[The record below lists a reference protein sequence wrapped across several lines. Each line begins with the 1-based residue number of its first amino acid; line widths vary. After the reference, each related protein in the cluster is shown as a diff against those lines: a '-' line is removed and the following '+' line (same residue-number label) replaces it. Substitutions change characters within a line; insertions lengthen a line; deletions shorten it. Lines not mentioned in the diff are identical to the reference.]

1 LTYGIFYVKLTPTE
15 KWKEMVRVMKISEYI
30 SGKHEQQYEYKSF
43 LPERINHAWHV
54 DEPELVTLLDDAN
67 RFLGE
72 LNAFSQLVPDVDFFI
87 KMHIL
92 KEATTS
98 SRIEGTRTNMEEALV
113 DVQDVDPERRDD
125 WEEVQNYIKAV
136 NFSIERLQTL
146 PLSTRLLRE
155 THKVLMQGVRGEQ
168 KLPGEF
174 RKSQNWL
181 GASLKNAV
189 FIPPHHEHLAD
200 LMGDL
205 ENFIHNDEIHVP
217 HLIRVGIVHYQFET
231 IHPFLDGNGRLGRL
245 LIALYL
251 ASFNLLQKP
260 ALYLSDYFE
269 RNRLD
274 YYDHLTVARTRND
287 MSAWLRFFLVG
298 VQDTAERSIGVF
310 KGILDL
316 KEQIE
321 RKIMPKFHTRRQVNV
336 RLLMQALY
344 QRPVVN
350 IKMVKDL
357 LDVQTNTASALV
369 NDFESFG
376 ILHEMTGHKRNRL
389 FVFQKYIKL
398 FQGE

>member
-1 LTYGIFYVKLTPTE
+1 
-15 KWKEMVRVMKISEYI
+15 MNISDYI
-30 SGKHEQQYEYKSF
+30 SGKYEQQYEYKSF
-43 LPERINHAWHV
+43 LPDRINHAWHV

-67 RFLGE
+67 RLLGE
-72 LNAFSQLVPDVDFFI
+72 LNAFSQLVPDVEFFI
-87 KMHIL
+87 KMHIT

-181 GASLKNAV
+181 GPSLKNAV
-189 FIPPHHEHLAD
+189 FVPPHHEHLAD
-200 LMGDL
+200 LMSDL

-217 HLIRVGIVHYQFET
+217 HLIRVGILHYQFET

-251 ASFNLLQKP
+251 ANFNLLHKP
-260 ALYLSDYFE
+260 SLYLSDYFE

-274 YYDHLTVARTRND
+274 YYDHLTLARTKND
-287 MSAWLRFFLVG
+287 ISAWLRFFLIG
-298 VQDTAERSIGVF
+298 VQDTAEQSIGVF
-310 KGILDL
+310 KSILEL
-316 KEQIE
+316 KERIE
-321 RKIMPKFHTRRQVNV
+321 REIMPQFHARRQANA
-336 RLLMQALY
+336 QALMRILY
-344 QRPVVN
+344 QSPVVN
-350 IKMVKDL
+350 IKGVKAL
-357 LDVQTNTASALV
+357 LNVQTNTASSLIG
-369 NDFESFG
+369 DFEKFG
-376 ILHEMTGHKRNRL
+376 ILEEKTGHKRNRTY
-389 FVFQKYIKL
+389 VFSEYVHMFK
-398 FQGE
+398 

>member
-1 LTYGIFYVKLTPTE
+1 
-15 KWKEMVRVMKISEYI
+15 MKISEHI
-30 SGKHEQQYEYKSF
+30 SGKYEQQYEYKSF

-54 DEPELVTLLDDAN
+54 DEPELVTLLDDAT
-67 RFLGE
+67 RLLGE

-87 KMHIL
+87 KMHIT

-136 NFSIERLQTL
+136 NFSIDRLQTL

-181 GASLKNAV
+181 GSSLKNAV
-189 FIPPHHEHLAD
+189 FVPPHHEHLPD
-200 LMGDL
+200 LMNDL
-205 ENFIHNDEIHVP
+205 ESFIHNDEIHAP
-217 HLIRVGIVHYQFET
+217 HLIRVGILHYQFET

-251 ASFNLLQKP
+251 ANFNLLHKP

-269 RNRLD
+269 RNRQD
-274 YYDHLTVARTRND
+274 YYDHLTVTRTKSD
-287 MSAWLRFFLVG
+287 LSVWLRFFLIG
-298 VQDTAERSIGVF
+298 VQETAERSIGVF
-310 KGILDL
+310 KAILEL
-316 KEQIE
+316 KESIE
-321 RKIMPKFHTRRQVNV
+321 RKIMPQFHKRRQANAQ
-336 RLLMQALY
+336 LLMRTLY

-350 IKMVKDL
+350 VKAVREL
-357 LDVQTNTASALV
+357 LQVQTNTAAALIS
-369 NDFESFG
+369 DFNRYG
-376 ILHEMTGHKRNRL
+376 VLREMTGYKRNRS
-389 FVFQKYIKL
+389 FVFNDYLRMFDSQI
-398 FQGE
+398 

>member
-1 LTYGIFYVKLTPTE
+1 
-15 KWKEMVRVMKISEYI
+15 MKISEYI
-30 SGKHEQQYEYKSF
+30 SGKYEQQYEYKSF
-43 LPERINHAWHV
+43 LPERINHVWHV
-54 DEPELVTLLDDAN
+54 DEPELVTLLDAAN
-67 RFLGE
+67 RLLGE

-87 KMHIL
+87 KMHIT

-146 PLSTRLLRE
+146 PLSNRLLRE

-174 RKSQNWL
+174 RRSQNWL
-181 GASLKNAV
+181 GASLKNAIFV
-189 FIPPHHEHLAD
+189 PPHHEHLAD
-200 LMGDL
+200 LMTDL
-205 ENFIHNDEIHVP
+205 ENFIHNDEFHVP
-217 HLIRVGIVHYQFET
+217 HLIRVGILHYQFET

-251 ASFNLLQKP
+251 ANFNLLHKP

-274 YYDHLTVARTRND
+274 YYDHLTIARTKND
-287 MSAWLRFFLVG
+287 IAVWLRFFLIG
-298 VQDTAERSIGVF
+298 VQETAERSIGVF
-310 KGILDL
+310 KAILEL
-316 KEQIE
+316 KERIE
-321 RKIMPKFHTRRQVNV
+321 REVMPQFHARRTANAQK
-336 RLLMQALY
+336 LMNMLY

-350 IKMVKDL
+350 IKAVKAL
-357 LDVQTNTASALV
+357 LEVQTNTASSLIG
-369 NDFESFG
+369 DFENFG
-376 ILHEMTGHKRNRL
+376 ILEEMTGYKRNRT
-389 FVFQKYIKL
+389 FIFSEYMQIFK
-398 FQGE
+398 

>member
-1 LTYGIFYVKLTPTE
+1 
-15 KWKEMVRVMKISEYI
+15 MNISEYI
-30 SGKHEQQYEYKSF
+30 SGKYEQQYEYKSF

-67 RFLGE
+67 RLLGE

-87 KMHIL
+87 KMHIA

-181 GASLKNAV
+181 GPSLKNAV
-189 FIPPHHEHLAD
+189 FVPPHHEHLAD
-200 LMGDL
+200 LMTDL

-217 HLIRVGIVHYQFET
+217 HLIRVGILHYQFET

-251 ASFNLLQKP
+251 ANFNLLHKP

-274 YYDHLTVARTRND
+274 YYDHLTIARTKSD
-287 MSAWLRFFLVG
+287 MIAWLRFFLIG
-298 VQDTAERSIGVF
+298 VQETAERSTGVF
-310 KGILDL
+310 KSILEL
-316 KEQIE
+316 KEKIE
-321 RKIMPKFHTRRQVNV
+321 REIMSQFHVRRQANA
-336 RLLMQALY
+336 QALMRFLY
-344 QRPVVN
+344 QSPVVN
-350 IKMVKDL
+350 IKGVKSL
-357 LDVQTNTASALV
+357 LDVQTNTASSLIG
-369 NDFESFG
+369 DFEKYG
-376 ILHEMTGHKRNRL
+376 ILKEKTGYKRNRT
-389 FVFQKYIKL
+389 FVFLKYVQL
-398 FQGE
+398 FT

>member
-1 LTYGIFYVKLTPTE
+1 
-15 KWKEMVRVMKISEYI
+15 MKISEYF
-30 SGKHEQQYEYKSF
+30 SGKYEQQYEYKSF
-43 LPERINHAWHV
+43 FPERINHAWHV
-54 DEPELVTLLDDAN
+54 DEPKLITLLDDAN
-67 RFLGE
+67 RILGE
-72 LNAFSQLVPDVDFFI
+72 LNAFSQLVPNVDFFI
-87 KMHIL
+87 KMHIT

-98 SRIEGTRTNMEEALV
+98 SRIEGTRTNIEEALV

-181 GASLKNAV
+181 GPSLKNAV
-189 FIPPHHEHLAD
+189 FVPPHHEHLAD
-200 LMGDL
+200 LMTDL

-217 HLIRVGIVHYQFET
+217 HLIRIGILHYQFET

-251 ASFNLLQKP
+251 ASFNLLHKP

-274 YYDHLTVARTRND
+274 YYDHLTVARAKSD
-287 MSAWLRFFLVG
+287 MIAWLRFFLIG
-298 VQDTAERSIGVF
+298 VQETAERSIGVF
-310 KGILDL
+310 KAILEL
-316 KEQIE
+316 KERIE
-321 RKIMPKFHTRRQVNV
+321 REIIPQFHTRRQANA
-336 RLLMQALY
+336 QALMRFLY
-344 QRPVVN
+344 QSPVVN
-350 IKMVKDL
+350 VKGVKSL
-357 LDVQTNTASALV
+357 LDVQTNTASSLIG
-369 NDFESFG
+369 DFEKFG
-376 ILHEMTGHKRNRL
+376 ILEEMTGYKRNRT
-389 FVFQKYIKL
+389 FVFSEYVQL
-398 FQGE
+398 FK

>member
-1 LTYGIFYVKLTPTE
+1 
-15 KWKEMVRVMKISEYI
+15 MKISEYI
-30 SGKHEQQYEYKSF
+30 SGKYEQQYEYKSF
-43 LPERINHAWHV
+43 LPERINHAWYV

-67 RFLGE
+67 RLLGE

-87 KMHIL
+87 KMHIT

-113 DVQDVDPERRDD
+113 DVQDIDPERRDD

-168 KLPGEF
+168 KLPGQF

-181 GASLKNAV
+181 GPSLKNAV
-189 FIPPHHEHLAD
+189 FVPPHHEHLAN
-200 LMGDL
+200 LMSDL

-217 HLIRVGIVHYQFET
+217 HLIRVGILHYQFET

-251 ASFNLLQKP
+251 ANFNLLHKP

-274 YYDHLTVARTRND
+274 YYDHLTVARAKSD
-287 MSAWLRFFLVG
+287 MIAWLRFFLIG
-298 VQDTAERSIGVF
+298 VQETAERSTGVF
-310 KGILDL
+310 KSILEL
-316 KEQIE
+316 KEKIE
-321 RKIMPKFHTRRQVNV
+321 REIMPQFHVRRQANA
-336 RLLMQALY
+336 QALMRFLY
-344 QRPVVN
+344 QSPVVN
-350 IKMVKDL
+350 IKGVKVL
-357 LDVQTNTASALV
+357 LNVQTNTASALIG
-369 NDFESFG
+369 DFEKFG
-376 ILHEMTGHKRNRL
+376 ILVEKTGYKRNRT
-389 FVFQKYIKL
+389 FVFSKYMQMFK
-398 FQGE
+398 

>member
-1 LTYGIFYVKLTPTE
+1 
-15 KWKEMVRVMKISEYI
+15 MNISEYV
-30 SGKHEQQYEYKSF
+30 SGKYEQHYEYKSF
-43 LPERINHAWHV
+43 LPERINHVWHV
-54 DEPELVTLLDDAN
+54 DDTELVTLLDDAN
-67 RFLGE
+67 RLLGE

-87 KMHIL
+87 KMHIT

-155 THKVLMQGVRGEQ
+155 THKVLMQGVRGEH

-181 GASLKNAV
+181 GPSLKNAV
-189 FIPPHHEHLAD
+189 FVPPHQEHLVE
-200 LMGDL
+200 LMTDL
-205 ENFIHNDEIHVP
+205 ESFIHNDDIHVP
-217 HLIRVGIVHYQFET
+217 HLIRIGILHYQFET

-251 ASFNLLQKP
+251 ANFNLLHKP

-274 YYDHLTVARTRND
+274 YYDHLTVARIKSD
-287 MSAWLRFFLVG
+287 MTAWLRFFLFG
-298 VQDTAERSIGVF
+298 VQETAERSIGVF
-310 KGILDL
+310 KAILEL
-316 KEQIE
+316 KERIE
-321 RKIMPKFHTRRQVNV
+321 REIMPQFHARRQANA
-336 RLLMQALY
+336 QALMRSLY
-344 QRPVVN
+344 QSPVVN
-350 IKMVKDL
+350 IKGVKAL
-357 LDVQTNTASALV
+357 LNVQTNTASSLIG
-369 NDFESFG
+369 DFEEYG
-376 ILHEMTGHKRNRL
+376 ILKEMTGFRRNRTYMFSEYLLL
-389 FVFQKYIKL
+389 FK
-398 FQGE
+398 

>member
-1 LTYGIFYVKLTPTE
+1 MTYGFFYVKLATDNQLQ
-15 KWKEMVRVMKISEYI
+15 KLVIMMKISEYI
-30 SGKHEQQYEYKSF
+30 SGKYEPQYEYKSF
-43 LPERINHAWHV
+43 LPEPINHAWHV

-67 RFLGE
+67 RLVGE

-87 KMHIL
+87 KMHIT

-136 NFSIERLQTL
+136 NFSMERLQTL

-181 GASLKNAV
+181 GPSLKNAV
-189 FIPPHHEHLAD
+189 FVPPHHEHLTD

-217 HLIRVGIVHYQFET
+217 HLIRVGILHYQFET

-245 LIALYL
+245 LIALYF
-251 ASFNLLQKP
+251 ANFNLLHKP

-274 YYDHLTVARTRND
+274 YYDHLTVARAKSD
-287 MSAWLRFFLVG
+287 MIAWLRFFLIG
-298 VQDTAERSIGVF
+298 VQETAERSIGVF
-310 KGILDL
+310 KSILEL
-316 KEQIE
+316 KEKIE
-321 RKIMPKFHTRRQVNV
+321 REIMPQFHARRQANAQN
-336 RLLMQALY
+336 LMRFLY
-344 QRPVVN
+344 QSPVVN
-350 IKMVKDL
+350 VKGVKSL
-357 LDVQTNTASALV
+357 LDVQTNTASSLIG
-369 NDFESFG
+369 DFEKHG
-376 ILHEMTGHKRNRL
+376 LLEEKTGYKRNRT
-389 FVFQKYIKL
+389 FVFSKYVQL
-398 FQGE
+398 FK

>member
-1 LTYGIFYVKLTPTE
+1 
-15 KWKEMVRVMKISEYI
+15 MNISEYI
-30 SGKHEQQYEYKSF
+30 SGKYEQQYEYKSF

-67 RFLGE
+67 RLLGE

-87 KMHIL
+87 KMHIA

-181 GASLKNAV
+181 GPSLKNAV
-189 FIPPHHEHLAD
+189 FVPPHHEHLAD
-200 LMGDL
+200 LMTDL

-217 HLIRVGIVHYQFET
+217 HLIRVGILHYQFET

-251 ASFNLLQKP
+251 ANFNLLHKP

-274 YYDHLTVARTRND
+274 YYDHLTITRTKSD
-287 MSAWLRFFLVG
+287 MIAWLRFFLIG
-298 VQDTAERSIGVF
+298 VQETAERSTGVF
-310 KGILDL
+310 KSILEL
-316 KEQIE
+316 KEKIE
-321 RKIMPKFHTRRQVNV
+321 REIMSQFHVRRQANA
-336 RLLMQALY
+336 QALMRFLY
-344 QRPVVN
+344 QSPVVN
-350 IKMVKDL
+350 IKGVKSL
-357 LDVQTNTASALV
+357 LDVQTNTASSLIG
-369 NDFESFG
+369 DFEKYG
-376 ILHEMTGHKRNRL
+376 ILKEKTGYKRNRT
-389 FVFQKYIKL
+389 FVFLKYVQL
-398 FQGE
+398 FT

>member
-1 LTYGIFYVKLTPTE
+1 
-15 KWKEMVRVMKISEYI
+15 MKISEYI

-67 RFLGE
+67 RLLGE

-87 KMHIL
+87 KMHIT

-136 NFSIERLQTL
+136 NFSIEHLQSL

-181 GASLKNAV
+181 GSSLKNAV
-189 FIPPHHEHLAD
+189 FVPPHHEHLGD

-205 ENFIHNDEIHVP
+205 ENFIHNNEIHVP
-217 HLIRVGIVHYQFET
+217 HLIRVGILHYQFET

-251 ASFNLLQKP
+251 ANFNLLHKP

-274 YYDHLTVARTRND
+274 YYDHLTVARTKND
-287 MSAWLRFFLVG
+287 MNSWLRFFLLG
-298 VQDTAERSIGVF
+298 VQETASRSVGVF
-310 KGILDL
+310 KAILEL

-321 RKIMPKFHTRRQVNV
+321 REVMPKFHSRRQSNAQSLI
-336 RLLMQALY
+336 RSLY

-350 IKMVKDL
+350 IKVVKSL
-357 LDVQTNTASALV
+357 LNVQANTASSLI
-369 NDFESFG
+369 NDFEKSG
-376 ILHEMTGHKRNRL
+376 ILREMTGYKRNRT
-389 FVFQKYIKL
+389 FVFSEYMRL
-398 FQGE
+398 FN

>member
-1 LTYGIFYVKLTPTE
+1 
-15 KWKEMVRVMKISEYI
+15 MNISEYI
-30 SGKHEQQYEYKSF
+30 SGKYEQQYEYKSF
-43 LPERINHAWHV
+43 LPEGINHAWHL

-67 RFLGE
+67 RLLGE

-87 KMHIL
+87 KMHIA

-113 DVQDVDPERRDD
+113 DVQDIDPKRRDD

-136 NFSIERLQTL
+136 SFSIERLQAL

-181 GASLKNAV
+181 GPSLKNAV
-189 FIPPHHEHLAD
+189 FVPPHHEHLAD
-200 LMGDL
+200 LMSDL

-217 HLIRVGIVHYQFET
+217 HLIRVGILHYQFET

-251 ASFNLLQKP
+251 ANFNLLHKP
-260 ALYLSDYFE
+260 ALYLSDFFE

-274 YYDHLTVARTRND
+274 YYDHLTVARAKND
-287 MSAWLRFFLVG
+287 MIAWLRFFLFG
-298 VQDTAERSIGVF
+298 VQETAERSIGVF
-310 KGILDL
+310 KSILEL
-316 KEQIE
+316 KEKIE
-321 RKIMPKFHTRRQVNV
+321 REIMPQFHARRQANAQT
-336 RLLMQALY
+336 LMRFLY
-344 QRPVVN
+344 QSPVVN
-350 IKMVKDL
+350 VKGVKSL
-357 LDVQTNTASALV
+357 LDVQTNTASSLIG
-369 NDFESFG
+369 DFEKYE
-376 ILHEMTGHKRNRL
+376 ILVEKTGYKRNRT
-389 FVFQKYIKL
+389 FVFSEYVQL
-398 FQGE
+398 FK

>member
-1 LTYGIFYVKLTPTE
+1 
-15 KWKEMVRVMKISEYI
+15 MNISEYI
-30 SGKHEQQYEYKSF
+30 SGKYEQQYEYKSF

-67 RFLGE
+67 RLLGE
-72 LNAFSQLVPDVDFFI
+72 LSAFSQLVPDVDFVI
-87 KMHIL
+87 KMHIT

-98 SRIEGTRTNMEEALV
+98 SRIEGTRTNIEEALI

-136 NFSIERLQTL
+136 NYSIERLQTL

-181 GASLKNAV
+181 GSSLKNAV
-189 FIPPHHEHLAD
+189 FVPPHHEHLAD

-205 ENFIHNDEIHVP
+205 EHFIHNDEIHVP
-217 HLIRVGIVHYQFET
+217 HLIRVGILHYQFET

-245 LIALYL
+245 LISLYL
-251 ASFNLLQKP
+251 ANFNLLQKP

-269 RNRLD
+269 RNRFD
-274 YYDHLTVARTRND
+274 YYDHLTVARTKND
-287 MSAWLRFFLVG
+287 ITAWLRFFLAG

-310 KGILDL
+310 KSILDL
-316 KEQIE
+316 KERIE
-321 RKIMPKFHTRRQVNV
+321 REIMPLLHMRRLANAQKLI
-336 RLLMQALY
+336 RHLY
-344 QRPVVN
+344 QQPVIT
-350 IKMVKDL
+350 IKQVQIL
-357 LDVQTNTASALV
+357 LQVQPNTASSLV
-369 NDFESFG
+369 NDFAKFG
-376 ILHEMTGHKRNRL
+376 ILREITGYKRNRL
-389 FVFQKYIKL
+389 FVYDKYLDL
-398 FQGE
+398 FK

>member
-1 LTYGIFYVKLTPTE
+1 
-15 KWKEMVRVMKISEYI
+15 MKISKYI
-30 SGKHEQQYEYKSF
+30 SGKYEQQYEYKSF
-43 LPERINHAWHV
+43 LPEPINHAWHV

-67 RFLGE
+67 RLLGE

-87 KMHIL
+87 KMHIT

-113 DVQDVDPERRDD
+113 DVQDVNPERRDD

-136 NFSIERLQTL
+136 NFSIERLQSL
-146 PLSTRLLRE
+146 PLSIRLLRE

-181 GASLKNAV
+181 GVSLKNAV
-189 FIPPHHEHLAD
+189 FIPPHHEHLTD

-217 HLIRVGIVHYQFET
+217 HLIRVGILHYQFET

-274 YYDHLTVARTRND
+274 YYDHLTVARTKND
-287 MSAWLRFFLVG
+287 MSAWLRFFLIG

-310 KGILDL
+310 KAILVL

-321 RKIMPKFHTRRQVNV
+321 REIMPQFHSRRQANAQS
-336 RLLMQALY
+336 LMKSLY

-350 IKMVKDL
+350 IKGVKAL
-357 LDVQTNTASALV
+357 LNVQTNTASSLIG
-369 NDFESFG
+369 DFEKFG
-376 ILHEMTGHKRNRL
+376 VLEEMTGYKRNRT
-389 FVFQKYIKL
+389 FVFFNYVQL
-398 FQGE
+398 FK

>member
-1 LTYGIFYVKLTPTE
+1 
-15 KWKEMVRVMKISEYI
+15 MKISEFI
-30 SGKHEQQYEYKSF
+30 SGKYEQQYEYKSF

-54 DEPELVTLLDDAN
+54 DDPALVTLLDKAN
-67 RFLGE
+67 RLLGE

-87 KMHIL
+87 KMHIT

-113 DVQDVDPERRDD
+113 DVQDVNPERRDD

-155 THKVLMQGVRGEQ
+155 THKVLMQGVRGEH
-168 KLPGEF
+168 KLPGDF
-174 RKSQNWL
+174 RKSQNWV
-181 GASLKNAV
+181 GPNLKNAV
-189 FIPPHHEHLAD
+189 FIPPHHGHLAD
-200 LMGDL
+200 LMTDL

-217 HLIRVGIVHYQFET
+217 HLIRIGILHYQFET

-251 ASFNLLQKP
+251 ANFNLLQKP

-274 YYDHLTVARTRND
+274 YYDHLTVARIQND
-287 MSAWLRFFLVG
+287 ISAWLQFFLIG
-298 VQDTAERSIGVF
+298 VQETAERSIGVF
-310 KGILDL
+310 KAILEL
-316 KEQIE
+316 KEKIE
-321 RKIMPKFHTRRQVNV
+321 REIMPNFHARKQSNAQTLVKS
-336 RLLMQALY
+336 LY

-350 IKMVKDL
+350 IKGVKAL
-357 LDVQTNTASALV
+357 LDVQTNTAGSLIG
-369 NDFESFG
+369 DFEKFG
-376 ILHEMTGHKRNRL
+376 ILEEMTGFRRNRTFMFSEYVRL
-389 FVFQKYIKL
+389 FK
-398 FQGE
+398 

>member
-1 LTYGIFYVKLTPTE
+1 
-15 KWKEMVRVMKISEYI
+15 MKISDYI
-30 SGKHEQQYEYKSF
+30 SGKYEQQYKYKSF

-67 RFLGE
+67 RLLGE

-87 KMHIL
+87 KMHIT

-113 DVQDVDPERRDD
+113 GVQDVDPERRDD

-136 NFSIERLQTL
+136 NFSIDRLQTL

-155 THKVLMQGVRGEQ
+155 THEVLMQGVRGEQ

-181 GASLKNAV
+181 GPSLKNAV
-189 FIPPHHEHLAD
+189 FVPPHHKHLAE
-200 LMGDL
+200 LMSDL

-217 HLIRVGIVHYQFET
+217 HLIRIGILHYQFET
-231 IHPFLDGNGRLGRL
+231 IHPFLDCNGRLGRL

-251 ASFNLLQKP
+251 ANFNLLHKP

-274 YYDHLTVARTRND
+274 YYDHLTLARTKND
-287 MSAWLRFFLVG
+287 ISAWLRFFLFG
-298 VQDTAERSIGVF
+298 VQETAERSIGVF
-310 KGILDL
+310 KSILEL
-316 KEQIE
+316 KERIE
-321 RKIMPKFHTRRQVNV
+321 REIMPQFHARRFANAQK
-336 RLLMQALY
+336 LMGYLY
-344 QRPVVN
+344 QQPVVS
-350 IKMVKDL
+350 IKQIRGVL
-357 LDVQTNTASALV
+357 NVQINTASALV
-369 NDFESFG
+369 SDLVEHG
-376 ILHEMTGHKRNRL
+376 VLKEITGNKRNRL
-389 FVFQKYIKL
+389 YVFSGYIGL
-398 FQGE
+398 FEI

>member
-1 LTYGIFYVKLTPTE
+1 
-15 KWKEMVRVMKISEYI
+15 MRNMKISEYI
-30 SGKHEQQYEYKSF
+30 SGKYEQQYEYKSF
-43 LPERINHAWHV
+43 LPERINHAWYV
-54 DEPELVTLLDDAN
+54 DEPELITLLDDAN
-67 RFLGE
+67 RLLGE

-87 KMHIL
+87 KMHIA

-125 WEEVQNYIKAV
+125 WGEVQNYIQAV
-136 NFSIERLQTL
+136 NFSIERLQSL

-181 GASLKNAV
+181 GSSLKNAAFV
-189 FIPPHHEHLAD
+189 PPYHGHLSD

-205 ENFIHNDEIHVP
+205 ESFIHNDEIHVP
-217 HLIRVGIVHYQFET
+217 HLVRVGILHYQFET

-245 LIALYL
+245 LVALYL
-251 ASFNLLQKP
+251 ASFNLLQNP

-274 YYDHLTVARTRND
+274 YYDHLMVTRTKND
-287 MSAWLRFFLVG
+287 MSAWLRFFLIG

-310 KGILDL
+310 KAILEL
-316 KEQIE
+316 KERIE
-321 RKIMPKFHTRRQVNV
+321 REIMPQFHKRRQANAQ
-336 RLLMQALY
+336 LLMRTLY

-350 IKMVKDL
+350 IKLIRDIL
-357 LDVQTNTASALV
+357 NVQTNTASSLI
-369 NDFESFG
+369 NDFVQFR
-376 ILHEMTGHKRNRL
+376 ILNEVTGYKRNRF
-389 FVFQKYIKL
+389 FVFTEYLQL
-398 FQGE
+398 FDGE

>member
-1 LTYGIFYVKLTPTE
+1 
-15 KWKEMVRVMKISEYI
+15 MRISEYI
-30 SGKHEQQYEYKSF
+30 SGKYEQQYEYKSF

-54 DEPELVTLLDDAN
+54 DEPELVTLLDGAN
-67 RFLGE
+67 RLLGE

-87 KMHIL
+87 KMHIA

-136 NFSIERLQTL
+136 NFSIKRLQTL
-146 PLSTRLLRE
+146 PLSTRLLKE

-168 KLPGEF
+168 KLPGEL

-181 GASLKNAV
+181 GASLKNAAFV
-189 FIPPHHEHLAD
+189 PPHHEHLTD

-217 HLIRVGIVHYQFET
+217 HLIRVGILHYQFET

-251 ASFNLLQKP
+251 ANFNLLHKP

-274 YYDHLTVARTRND
+274 YYDHLTIARTKND
-287 MSAWLRFFLVG
+287 ISAWLRFFLAG
-298 VQDTAERSIGVF
+298 VQETAERSIGVF
-310 KGILDL
+310 KAILEL
-316 KEQIE
+316 KEWIE
-321 RKIMPKFHTRRQVNV
+321 RKIMPQFHARRQANAQT
-336 RLLMQALY
+336 LMRALY
-344 QRPVVN
+344 QGPVVN
-350 IKMVKDL
+350 IKGVKTL
-357 LDVQTNTASALV
+357 LDVQTNTASSLIG
-369 NDFESFG
+369 DFEKFG
-376 ILHEMTGHKRNRL
+376 ILEEMTGFKRNRT
-389 FVFQKYIKL
+389 FVFSKYLKL
-398 FQGE
+398 FE

>member
-1 LTYGIFYVKLTPTE
+1 
-15 KWKEMVRVMKISEYI
+15 MNISEYI
-30 SGKHEQQYEYKSF
+30 SGKYEQQYEYKSF

-67 RFLGE
+67 RLLGE

-87 KMHIL
+87 KMHIA

-113 DVQDVDPERRDD
+113 DVQDVEPERRDD

-146 PLSTRLLRE
+146 PLSTRLMRE

-181 GASLKNAV
+181 GPSLKNAAFV
-189 FIPPHHEHLAD
+189 PPHHEHLAD
-200 LMGDL
+200 LMTDL

-217 HLIRVGIVHYQFET
+217 HLIRVGILHYQFET

-251 ASFNLLQKP
+251 ANFNLLHKP

-274 YYDHLTVARTRND
+274 YYDHLTIARTKSD
-287 MSAWLRFFLVG
+287 MIAWLRFFLIG
-298 VQDTAERSIGVF
+298 IQETAERSTGVF
-310 KGILDL
+310 KSILAL
-316 KEQIE
+316 KERIE
-321 RKIMPKFHTRRQVNV
+321 REIMPQFHVRRQANA
-336 RLLMQALY
+336 QALMRFLY
-344 QRPVVN
+344 QSPVVN
-350 IKMVKDL
+350 IKGVKSL
-357 LDVQTNTASALV
+357 LDVQTNTASSLIG
-369 NDFESFG
+369 DFEKYG
-376 ILHEMTGHKRNRL
+376 ILIEKTGYKRNRI
-389 FVFQKYIKL
+389 FVFFEYVQL
-398 FQGE
+398 FK

>member
-1 LTYGIFYVKLTPTE
+1 V
-15 KWKEMVRVMKISEYI
+15 
-30 SGKHEQQYEYKSF
+30 QQYEYKSF
-43 LPERINHAWHV
+43 LPEPINHAWHV
-54 DEPELVTLLDDAN
+54 DNPELVTLLDDAN
-67 RFLGE
+67 RLLGE

-87 KMHIL
+87 KMHII

-136 NFSIERLQTL
+136 NFSIDRLQTL

-189 FIPPHHEHLAD
+189 FVPPHHEHLAD
-200 LMGDL
+200 LMADL
-205 ENFIHNDEIHVP
+205 ESFIHNDEIYVS
-217 HLIRVGIVHYQFET
+217 HLIRVGILHYQFET

-251 ASFNLLQKP
+251 ANFNLLHKP

-274 YYDHLTVARTRND
+274 YYDHLTVARIKNNLF
-287 MSAWLRFFLVG
+287 AWLRFFLIG
-298 VQDTAERSIGVF
+298 VHDTAERSIGVF
-310 KGILDL
+310 KAILEL
-316 KEQIE
+316 KERIE
-321 RKIMPKFHTRRQVNV
+321 REIMPQFHVRRQLNAQT
-336 RLLMQALY
+336 LMRSLY
-344 QRPVVN
+344 QSPVVN
-350 IKMVKDL
+350 IKGVKSL
-357 LDVQTNTASALV
+357 LDVQTNTASSLID
-369 NDFESFG
+369 DFEKFE
-376 ILHEMTGHKRNRL
+376 ILEEKTGYKRNRT
-389 FVFQKYIKL
+389 FVFSEYVQL
-398 FQGE
+398 FK

>member
-1 LTYGIFYVKLTPTE
+1 MTYGFFYVKLTTKE
-15 KWKEMVRVMKISEYI
+15 KQKELVRKMEISEYI
-30 SGKHEQQYEYKSF
+30 SGKYEQQYDYKSF
-43 LPERINHAWHV
+43 LPEQINHAWHV
-54 DEPELVTLLDDAN
+54 DEPELVILLDDAN
-67 RFLGE
+67 RLLGE

-87 KMHIL
+87 KMHIA

-113 DVQDVDPERRDD
+113 DVQDVAPERRND

-181 GASLKNAV
+181 GSSLKNAV
-189 FIPPHHEHLAD
+189 FVPPHHEHLID

-205 ENFIHNDEIHVP
+205 ESFIHNDEIHVP
-217 HLIRVGIVHYQFET
+217 HLIRVGILHYQFET

-245 LIALYL
+245 LITLYL
-251 ASFNLLQKP
+251 ASFNLLHKP

-274 YYDHLTVARTRND
+274 YYDHLTVARTKND
-287 MSAWLRFFLVG
+287 MSAWLRFFLIG

-310 KGILDL
+310 NAILEL
-316 KEQIE
+316 KERIE
-321 RKIMPKFHTRRQVNV
+321 REIMPQFHVRRQKNAQ
-336 RLLMQALY
+336 LLMKTLY

-350 IKMVKDL
+350 VKGMKGIL
-357 LDVQTNTASALV
+357 NVQTNTASSLISE
-369 NDFESFG
+369 FEKFG
-376 ILHEMTGHKRNRL
+376 ILEEMTGYKRNRT
-389 FVFQKYIKL
+389 FVFSEYVQL
-398 FQGE
+398 FK

>member
-1 LTYGIFYVKLTPTE
+1 
-15 KWKEMVRVMKISEYI
+15 MNISEYV
-30 SGKHEQQYEYKSF
+30 SGKYEQHYEYKSF
-43 LPERINHAWHV
+43 LPERINHVWHV
-54 DEPELVTLLDDAN
+54 DDTELVTLLDDAN
-67 RFLGE
+67 RLLGE

-87 KMHIL
+87 KMHIT

-155 THKVLMQGVRGEQ
+155 THKVLMQGVRGEH

-181 GASLKNAV
+181 GPSLKNAV
-189 FIPPHHEHLAD
+189 FVPPHQEHLAE
-200 LMGDL
+200 LMTDL
-205 ENFIHNDEIHVP
+205 ESFIHNDDIHVP
-217 HLIRVGIVHYQFET
+217 HLIRIGILHYQFET

-251 ASFNLLQKP
+251 ANFNLLHKP

-274 YYDHLTVARTRND
+274 YYDHLTVVRIKSD
-287 MSAWLRFFLVG
+287 MTAWLRFFLFG
-298 VQDTAERSIGVF
+298 VQETAERSIGLF
-310 KGILDL
+310 KAILEL
-316 KEQIE
+316 KERIE
-321 RKIMPKFHTRRQVNV
+321 REIMPQFHARRQANAQA
-336 RLLMQALY
+336 LMRSLY

-350 IKMVKDL
+350 IKGVKAL
-357 LDVQTNTASALV
+357 LNVQTNTASSLIG
-369 NDFESFG
+369 DFEEYG
-376 ILHEMTGHKRNRL
+376 ILKEMTGYRRNRTYMFSEYLLL
-389 FVFQKYIKL
+389 FK
-398 FQGE
+398 

>member
-1 LTYGIFYVKLTPTE
+1 
-15 KWKEMVRVMKISEYI
+15 MKISEYI
-30 SGKHEQQYEYKSF
+30 SGKYEQQYEYRSF

-54 DEPELVTLLDDAN
+54 DEPELVTLLDEAN

-87 KMHIL
+87 KMHII

-98 SRIEGTRTNMEEALV
+98 SRIEGTRTNIEEALV

-125 WEEVQNYIKAV
+125 WEEVQNYIQAV

-181 GASLKNAV
+181 GPSLKNAV
-189 FIPPHHEHLAD
+189 FVPPHHEHLAD
-200 LMGDL
+200 LMTDL
-205 ENFIHNDEIHVP
+205 ENFIHNDTIHVP
-217 HLIRVGIVHYQFET
+217 HLIRAGILHYQFET

-251 ASFNLLQKP
+251 ANFNLLHKP

-274 YYDHLTVARTRND
+274 YYDHLAVARTKSD
-287 MSAWLRFFLVG
+287 MAAWLRFFLFG
-298 VQDTAERSIGVF
+298 VQETAERSIGVF
-310 KGILDL
+310 KAILEL
-316 KEQIE
+316 KEWIE
-321 RKIMPKFHTRRQVNV
+321 RKIMPQFHVRRQLNAQT
-336 RLLMQALY
+336 LMRSLY
-344 QRPVVN
+344 QSPVVN
-350 IKMVKDL
+350 IKSVKSL
-357 LDVQTNTASALV
+357 LDVQTNTASSLIG
-369 NDFESFG
+369 DFEKSG
-376 ILHEMTGHKRNRL
+376 ILEEKTGYKRNRT
-389 FVFQKYIKL
+389 FVFSKYVQL
-398 FQGE
+398 FK